1 MPFYKKLFGKI
12 KKELTKP
19 VSPKEKEEFTEAVMM
34 AIPAL
39 KIARVGKVA
48 KGVPKI
54 AKPAWEFLLR
64 KQIPGEILKVIKKG
78 EKLTN
83 HEIVKRVF
91 AKGYRTT
98 MEEMSGGLWELTK
111 KGTLGKTKE
120 VSRLIKSKEL
130 ERIGKGLGVRFTE
143 TIKPAR
149 FFKK

>member
-1 MPFYKKLFGKI
+1 MPFYKKLFH
-12 KKELTKP
+12 KP
-19 VSPKEKEEFTEAVMM
+19 VKYLAEQYRLSREAEEKVAKKFGVVPMLT
-34 AIPAL
+34 IGG
-39 KIARVGKVA
+39 VGKVV
-48 KGVPKI
+48 KTS
-54 AKPAWEFLLR
+54 WEFLPR
-64 KQIPGEILKVIKKG
+64 KQIPGEILKVIRKG
-78 EKLTN
+78 EKLTD

-130 ERIGKGLGVRFTE
+130 ERIGKGLGVRFTK